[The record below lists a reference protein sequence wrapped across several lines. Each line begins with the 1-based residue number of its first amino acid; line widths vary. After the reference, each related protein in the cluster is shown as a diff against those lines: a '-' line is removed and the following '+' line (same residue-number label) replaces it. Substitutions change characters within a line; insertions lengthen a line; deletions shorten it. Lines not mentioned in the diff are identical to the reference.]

1 MKGLFVYTEE
11 RSWKTQ
17 SSTVASLNIKST
29 RIIHSSPGHNMS
41 SLTVHC
47 PIVSSAYP
55 FSNPGLDAVS
65 NASVLFLGQPTM
77 IVTLPP
83 IAVIA
88 NISRP
93 KHAVQQPASHPVG
106 TVLARGVAPLEQR
119 PRQGP
124 GVPRDLHNAPALSLR
139 TDMMPEK
146 GWSSVGV
153 ISDTIQQIRG
163 ILVHS
168 IVYDDSFILYILSI
182 LYIQYILAPAHRH
195 MATYP
200 HSSIILLMLGI
211 MRIQPQRLHKLLL

>member
-146 GWSSVGV
+146 GGRVLGSFLTLSSRSEVSWF
-153 ISDTIQQIRG
+153 IRLYTTIASSCTYSAYCTYNTFSHLHID
-163 ILVHS
+163 IW
-168 IVYDDSFILYILSI
+168 
-182 LYIQYILAPAHRH
+182 RH
-195 MATYP
+195 TLIA
-200 HSSIILLMLGI
+200 
-211 MRIQPQRLHKLLL
+211 R